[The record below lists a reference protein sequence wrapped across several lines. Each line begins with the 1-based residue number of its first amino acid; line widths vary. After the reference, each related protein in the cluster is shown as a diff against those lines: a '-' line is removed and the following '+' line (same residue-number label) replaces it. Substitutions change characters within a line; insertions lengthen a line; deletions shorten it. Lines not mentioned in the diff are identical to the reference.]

1 MKTRSRRAGLVLAL
15 VLATASLSGCSIF
28 AAPLAAQQDKAVAAT
43 AQLDLATAV
52 IAAESFAVG
61 NNGSYPTTSAEL
73 KENGYKPSPGMSDVR
88 ILVGQ
93 GEYYCLSVTADSG
106 EIFKYIASSSTYTS
120 GECTP
125 MDAG

>member
-1 MKTRSRRAGLVLAL
+1 MHTRSRPAALVLAL
-15 VLATASLSGCSIF
+15 VIATVSLTGCSIF

-43 AQLDLATAV
+43 AQLDLANAA
-52 IAAESFAVG
+52 IAAETYAVV
-61 NNGSYPTTSAEL
+61 NNGSYPTSSADL
-73 KENGYKPSPGMSDVR
+73 KANGYKPSEGMSDVR
-88 ILVGQ
+88 ILVGE

-106 EIFKYIASSSTYTS
+106 EIFKYIASSATTTT

>member
-1 MKTRSRRAGLVLAL
+1 M
-15 VLATASLSGCSIF
+15 ATTSLSGCSIF
-28 AAPLAAQQDKAVAAT
+28 AAPLAAQQDKAVEAT
-43 AQLDLATAV
+43 AQVDLATAV
-52 IAAESFAVG
+52 IAAESFAAI

-73 KENGYKPSPGMSDVR
+73 KENGYRPSEGMSDVR
-88 ILVGQ
+88 ILVGE

-106 EIFKYIASSSTYTS
+106 EIFKYIANGGTYTT

>member
-15 VLATASLSGCSIF
+15 VVATTSLSGCSIF
-28 AAPLAAQQDKAVAAT
+28 AAPLAAQQDKAVEAT
-43 AQLDLATAV
+43 AQLDLINAA
-52 IAAESFAVG
+52 IAAETFAVG
-61 NNGSYPTTSAEL
+61 NEGLYPTTSAEL
-73 KENGYKPSPGMSDVR
+73 KENGYKPSQGMSDVR

-106 EIFKYIASSSTYTS
+106 EIFKYLASSTTYAT
-120 GECTP
+120 GECTA